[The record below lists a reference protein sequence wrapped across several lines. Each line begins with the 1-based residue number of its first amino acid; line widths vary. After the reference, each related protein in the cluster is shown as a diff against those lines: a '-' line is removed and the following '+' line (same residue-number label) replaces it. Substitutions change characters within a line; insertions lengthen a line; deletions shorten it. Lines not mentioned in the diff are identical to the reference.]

1 MAGLADKQAIES
13 REHRVRPRPMRNGNA
28 ECGVSVSV
36 TALSIRSFVEIMSCI
51 SVFLATGIFSKLMM
65 MMYLKISRNM

>member
-36 TALSIRSFVEIMSCI
+36 TALRVFVEIMSCI